1 MFIFLID
8 WECISNKTLDAPVS
22 PTESTFYLPYPP
34 FGFPLKSCG
43 WFITAPENHIVKV
56 QFSKS
61 LLLLE
66 YSSVII
72 YDVDGSDLHLA
83 DRPSYSTVFSKYR
96 HMYIVFEYDNLDV
109 IKEQIVVGYTA
120 FKPGTKPVLSFC
132 HRLSYTFFTGRQ
144 YVYWRCATR
153 IGSARLSHSKG
164 QYKNNAK

>member
-22 PTESTFYLPYPP
+22 PTESTFYIRQPP

-66 YSSVII
+66 YSRVYV

-96 HMYIVFEYDNLDV
+96 HLYIVFKYDNLDV
-109 IKEQIVVGYTA
+109 IKKQIIVGYTA
-120 FKPGTKPVLSFC
+120 FKPGIKPVLSFC
-132 HRLSYTFFTGRQ
+132 HRLSYTLFTGWQ
-144 YVYWRCATR
+144 YVY
-153 IGSARLSHSKG
+153 
-164 QYKNNAK
+164 

>member
-1 MFIFLID
+1 MLIFLID

-22 PTESTFYLPYPP
+22 PTESTFYIRQPP

-66 YSSVII
+66 YSSVYV

-96 HMYIVFEYDNLDV
+96 HQYIVFKYDNLDV
-109 IKEQIVVGYTA
+109 IKKKIIVRYTA
-120 FKPGTKPVLSFC
+120 FKPGIKPVLSFC
-132 HRLSYTFFTGRQ
+132 HRLSYTLFTGWQ
-144 YVYWRCATR
+144 YVY
-153 IGSARLSHSKG
+153 
-164 QYKNNAK
+164 